1 MDRIR
6 QSEEYQTTMSF
17 NREKE
22 VNKSIETREK
32 VAVEREKIAAQR
44 EIAANQLA
52 IAKENKNK
60 YDMPNKNKSNS
71 KKPKK

>member
-1 MDRIR
+1 
-6 QSEEYQTTMSF
+6 MSF

-22 VNKSIETREK
+22 VNKSMETREK
-32 VAVEREKIAAQR
+32 VAVEREKIAAQMQ
-44 EIAANQLA
+44 IAANQLA

-60 YDMPNKNKSNS
+60 FDAPQKNKPNS